1 MLNKIGFI
9 NKISPH
15 VFWDVE
21 INQIDY
27 EKNAVFIIQ
36 RVVQYGL
43 LKDWQLIKSVF
54 GIENLKTY
62 VVQIPQLDDVSLS
75 FLSNS
80 LEIEKSHFKCYK
92 KKQLN
97 PNYWNY

>member
-1 MLNKIGFI
+1 M
-9 NKISPH
+9 ISPH

-62 VVQIPQLDDVSLS
+62 AVQIPQLDDVSLS
-75 FLSNS
+75 FYPT
-80 LEIEKSHFKCYK
+80 H
-92 KKQLN
+92 
-97 PNYWNY
+97 